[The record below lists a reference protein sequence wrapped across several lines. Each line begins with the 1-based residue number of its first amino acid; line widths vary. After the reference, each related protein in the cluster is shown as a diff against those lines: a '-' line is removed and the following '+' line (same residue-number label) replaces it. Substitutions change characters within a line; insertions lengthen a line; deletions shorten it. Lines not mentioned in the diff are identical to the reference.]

1 MWDIAPGEEHKR
13 TEVQDKYGGSPQGG
27 IAHSGSSANV
37 LLFTNP
43 KRGRKVGYFDGW
55 GSDGCYHYTGE
66 GQQGDQRMVRG
77 NRAVLQHVQDGRALR
92 LFDAVSSGVYSYLGQ
107 FTLATEAPWYYRDA
121 LDANNELRSV
131 IMFRLKPIGAVA
143 ALGDGLSFTP
153 SDENV
158 IEDVEIEQH
167 QTERMTVSSKSKG
180 HEAERREAPLVTK
193 YRDYLETQGHT
204 VKRKKIIPAGEVR
217 ALYTDLYDVTDD
229 ALIEAKGS
237 VTREAVRMAIGQLY
251 DYRRYITPRPSLAV
265 LLPARPRQDLI
276 DLCAV
281 SGAAVIWPDGEAF
294 DYSAAEPVH

>member
-1 MWDIAPGEEHKR
+1 MWDIAPGEERKR
-13 TEVQDKYGGSPQGG
+13 TQIQAEYGGSTQGG
-27 IAHSGSSANV
+27 IAHSSSSANV
-37 LLFTNP
+37 LLFSNP

-55 GSDGCYHYTGE
+55 GTDGCFHYTGE

-77 NRAVLQHVQDGRALR
+77 NRAVLHHVEDGRALR
-92 LFDAVSSGVYSYLGQ
+92 LFDAVSDGVYVYLGQ
-107 FTLATEAPWYYRDA
+107 FTIADHPWYYRDA
-121 LDANNELRSV
+121 LDAKDELRSV
-131 IMFRLKPIGAVA
+131 IMFRLKPIGDVA
-143 ALGDGLSFTP
+143 ELGDGLSFTP
-153 SDENV
+153 SNDDV

-193 YRDYLETQGHT
+193 YRDYLAMQGHT

-251 DYRRYITPRPSLAV
+251 DYRRYIEPRPSLAV
-265 LLPARPRQDLI
+265 LLPSRPRQDLI
-276 DLCAV
+276 DLCNV
-281 SGAAVIWPDGEAF
+281 SGASVIWPDGEAF
-294 DYSAAEPVH
+294 DSSTADPVH